1 MRRREF
7 IGLVGGGAFAWPVAT
22 LAQQIEHVRRIG
34 IIMNYAEADPEG
46 QERLSVLRDRLN
58 KLGWTPGKNIQIEVR
73 WTAGQLDRM
82 RAHAAE
88 LISIP
93 VDILVGN
100 GTPLLK
106 ALKALT
112 HTIPIVF
119 VQIADPAR
127 TGIVSSYARPDGN
140 ITGFTDLESIAG
152 KWMEVLKEAAP
163 FVSRVMVLANP
174 EQPIH
179 REFLREIDTAAPSL
193 KIEISVAEGS
203 DRAGIQQAVSALAG
217 QSDFGLIALP
227 GPTNNTLR
235 DSIIQSAAR
244 YRLPAIYPYKYRSEG
259 GRICRSHPSWRKAE
273 RASGAGAD

>member
-7 IGLVGGGAFAWPVAT
+7 IVLLGGGAFVWPVAT

-34 IIMNYAEADPEG
+34 IIMNYAEGDREG
-46 QERLSVLRDRLN
+46 QERLSSLRDRLN
-58 KLGWTPGKNIQIEVR
+58 KLGWTQGKNIEIEIR
-73 WTAGQLDRM
+73 WAAGEPDRM

-93 VDILVGN
+93 VDVLVGN
-100 GTPLLK
+100 GTPLAK

-112 HTIPIVF
+112 QTIPIVF
-119 VQIADPAR
+119 AQVADPAS

-140 ITGFTDLESIAG
+140 ITGFADFDASIAG

-193 KIEISVAEGS
+193 KIEISVAEVS

-235 DSIIQSAAR
+235 DSIT
-244 YRLPAIYPYKYRSEG
+244 
-259 GRICRSHPSWRKAE
+259 
-273 RASGAGAD
+273 